1 MQRDT
6 IQKTIYTENIGN
18 RAPTYKGY
26 ITKRRSNPTYEN
38 QANKQTTGKVFW
50 QKQNT
55 SLNFYEHQVPER
67 SWLARIHWMRNVGRD
82 HKCKN
87 PQKQKSYCAFKHQC
101 KDKADATIRDAFRN
115 ATPHSLKQLVVRNGI
130 FRAQNRKDLMNT
142 PMHEQVMHIYK
153 HMHFRRRESTCLRE
167 IISRETNNV

>member
-1 MQRDT
+1 
-6 IQKTIYTENIGN
+6 
-18 RAPTYKGY
+18 
-26 ITKRRSNPTYEN
+26 
-38 QANKQTTGKVFW
+38 
-50 QKQNT
+50 
-55 SLNFYEHQVPER
+55 
-67 SWLARIHWMRNVGRD
+67 MRNVGRD

-115 ATPHSLKQLVVRNGI
+115 ATPHSLKELVVRNGI